1 MPHSQE
7 ILDGL
12 IIRYPALAGCKKSIR
27 DAFEMLFDC
36 LKDGKKLVLCGNGGS
51 CADCDHMAGE
61 LLKGFCKDRPLQETE
76 KQILRQMDLE
86 RGGMLADKLQKGLP
100 VLNLCANA
108 AAMTAVANDID
119 GELIFAQQ
127 LMGLG
132 SEGDVLVCFCPKG
145 RAENILNA
153 IMAARLQKMKV
164 LGLTAQDGG
173 KMGGLCDV
181 LIAAPEKEVYLTQ
194 ELHLPIYHTL
204 CLMLEAAFFEQ

>member
-12 IIRYPALAGCKKSIR
+12 IIRYPVLAGCRKSIS
-27 DAFEMLFDC
+27 DAFEMLSAC

-61 LLKGFCKDRPLQETE
+61 LLKGFCKSRPLQETE
-76 KQILRQMDLE
+76 KEILRQMDSE
-86 RGGMLADKLQKGLP
+86 RGGMLADKLQKGLA
-100 VLNLCANA
+100 VVNLCANT

-119 GELIFAQQ
+119 AELIFAQQ

-132 SEGDVLVCFCPKG
+132 SEGDVLVCICPKG
-145 RAENILNA
+145 RAENIWNA
-153 IMAARLQKMKV
+153 IAAARLRKMKV

-173 KMGGLCDV
+173 TIGALCDV
-181 LIAAPEKEVYLTQ
+181 LVAAPEKEVYRTQ

-204 CLMLEAAFFEQ
+204 CLMLEEAFFEQ